1 MGYQYSSFNPYG
13 NINVCNAGPAW
24 WPSTNNWGHI
34 LRTRISNYY
43 MVWLGRYA
51 ESGGL
56 EGYVQGFMAQYNNI
70 ASDPWQI
77 PPSSHISD
85 TVYYG
90 GINSGELPLV
100 WANGRHINMR
110 LGYCLPPPVYG
121 CTNST
126 AANYNPSADTDNGSC
141 WWYNASVSISANPTS
156 IIVGQ
161 NTTISWNSSNAQS
174 VSVSGNGLNSTSL
187 NGSQIVSPYSTTTY
201 NITGWAYGNGA
212 SGNDSVIITVYV
224 PPVVFLTTNAVNN
237 TIILGQSCT
246 LTWNT
251 TGDADTANLSPIL
264 GNVPINSNVS
274 ISPTSTT
281 TYTISVSGPGGN
293 DSDQITITVLQPPI
307 VSINSDSSVDYGD
320 SVTITY
326 SGVNCNESLSI
337 VPVYTYLDNTTT
349 TGATIQLTHGDN
361 VSGTYIDSPPYNTI
375 GPKRVLYTL
384 TGNGNTLS
392 DTDSSTTYFEID
404 QIPNAIVIPESLDN
418 IKDEDPVISPD
429 DTVTSQTLEI
439 TDIDIPVEI
448 KSDYP
453 IQVEL
458 EDDEIWRDI
467 QEM

>member
-1 MGYQYSSFNPYG
+1 MSFQWSHFNNAMRGGACENG
-13 NINVCNAGPAW
+13 NYW
-24 WPSTNNWGHI
+24 WPSYHNWVHI
-34 LRTRISNYY
+34 VKTRISNTY
-43 MVWLGRYA
+43 MTYLGRYA
-51 ESGGL
+51 EPSGLAGWF
-56 EGYVQGFMAQYNNI
+56 QGFVSQYPDIANNPWTMPTQSHLNASIIAGAQ
-70 ASDPWQI
+70 A
-77 PPSSHISD
+77 
-85 TVYYG
+85 
-90 GINSGELPLV
+90 SGE
-100 WANGRHINMR
+100 WGYFHNW
-110 LGYCLPPPVYG
+110 LGSGSCPPPPVYG

-161 NTTISWNSSNAQS
+161 STTISWSSSNAQS
-174 VSVSGNGLNSTSL
+174 VLVSGGTLNSTSL

-212 SGNDSVIITVYV
+212 SGNDGVIITVYV
-224 PPVVFLTTNAVNN
+224 PPVVNIFLNSS
-237 TIILGQSCT
+237 TIILGQSTT
-246 LTWNT
+246 LTWTT

-448 KSDYP
+448 KSDAP
-453 IQVEL
+453 VLVEI
-458 EDDEIWRDI
+458 DDDNNWRKLREI
-467 QEM
+467 